1 MAILN
6 FVKPGTFLAGTIVAV
21 TTEQVTMKKGKPGE
35 RTVEKL
41 VTTFISDEGGSY
53 TAEHFMSDF
62 DTIQA
67 TYASIGI
74 NIESDTDSWLNTRAS
89 LKLEDPRFGR
99 VEIIGPAEGS
109 AMPAGGGLSTAN
121 AVVPPTQTQV
131 APVQPVA
138 PAQPVTPVQP
148 AGQQQV
154 APAQTQ
160 VAPAGPST
168 ESPYPEQQATTLP
181 GLG

>member
-6 FVKPGTFLAGTIVAV
+6 FVKPGTFVSGTIVGVAV
-21 TTEQVTMKKGKPGE
+21 ENVTFKKGKPGE
-35 RTVEKL
+35 RTAEKL
-41 VTTFISDEGGSY
+41 VTTFITDEGQTY
-53 TAEHFMSDF
+53 TAEHFMTDF
-62 DTIQA
+62 DAIQA

-74 NIESDTDSWLNTRAS
+74 NAESDTDNWMGTRAS

-99 VEIIGPAEGS
+99 VEIIGPAEGAS
-109 AMPAGGGLSTAN
+109 MPAGGGLSTAN

-131 APVQPVA
+131 
-138 PAQPVTPVQP
+138 TPVQP
-148 AGQQQV
+148 AQQQV

-160 VAPAGPST
+160 VQPANAAPAGPST
-168 ESPYPEQQATTLP
+168 ESPYPEQQATNLP

>member
-6 FVKPGTFLAGTIVAV
+6 FVKPGTFITGTIVAV

-35 RTVEKL
+35 RTVDKL

-74 NIESDTDSWLNTRAS
+74 NIETDTDTWLNTRAS

-99 VEIIGPAEGS
+99 VEIIGPAEGAS
-109 AMPAGGGLSTAN
+109 MPAGGGLSTAN

-131 APVQPVA
+131 S

-148 AGQQQV
+148 AQQQV

-160 VAPAGPST
+160 VTPAGPST
-168 ESPYPEQQATTLP
+168 ESPFPEQQATNLP

>member
-6 FVKPGTFLAGTIVAV
+6 FVKPGTFLLGTIVAV
-21 TTEQVTMKKGKPGE
+21 TTEQITMKKGKPGE
-35 RTVEKL
+35 RIAEKL
-41 VTTFISDEGGSY
+41 VTTFVSDDGGSY

-109 AMPAGGGLSTAN
+109 SMPAGGGLSTAN

-131 APVQPVA
+131 AP
-138 PAQPVTPVQP
+138 AQPVTPVQP

-154 APAQTQ
+154 ALVQSQ